1 MAKSLKQQQAA
12 AGGEFDKLVKIQ
24 KEYDSLLQKKEK
36 GKKYDDERLK
46 FLEKEYKSVTQLE
59 KKINALSDKF
69 NEFNDTIEDSNK
81 ELAKTITN
89 FDEVEDSILSIGSG
103 MGKNTKLQEALNS
116 KIESSKSTLSIVS
129 SILQKNDLSSQNQI
143 DNAEKSVE
151 AYKGLFTSVADA
163 NKELKR
169 GNITQSEFNDIIKDS
184 YKNFD
189 NLIDNI
195 DESTESGKELK
206 KVLAEAR
213 NEMSTFEKAA
223 KKSSIAMDQLDNAVD
238 QLGSSGIPLVGELG
252 SAFQKLAN
260 KDVKGAKAAITA
272 LGAAAGAL
280 AGKYFGADYDAAK
293 VAAND
298 VKQTSIDSAKEVG
311 KINSEAAFIPQK
323 IQQERNESALAAA
336 NGINRLEIEAQYA
349 AKKAANEFANSMKMA
364 GAQFLAASKTALFG
378 KGIGSV
384 NYGAAMLQTAGISAE
399 QVASAMSSAAIATG
413 KMPTAKMGSDMAVLA
428 ERTGQSSDD
437 IATINESFQRI
448 DGLSAKMAMNMQ
460 EGMRNMADQAGL
472 DLGNLMKEVAES
484 SKEALGYQIKSGPAL
499 AKAVAY
505 TQSMGL
511 NFGDV
516 AKAGKNMVL
525 NYKDSIKAEMQLSS
539 MLGEQVDLAEVRA
552 KFAAGDTEGALSSL
566 KSQGLDPAD
575 MDMFQQQALQDALG
589 GMDLNSLSKVA
600 NNTGKDASLSKGN
613 AKAGNQEF
621 LTKTQSAEATLNA
634 QEASI
639 SAQQAIVD
647 AKLSGQIADSF
658 INSPGHKDY
667 LKAQADQAIKSQQ
680 LNEEMEKLF
689 KNSDAYNK
697 QLTKTMQLNFVDTI
711 KEGLMS
717 GLAMVSGGVI
727 TSFLASKIGG
737 GAGASAMS
745 MITGGGGGAP
755 AAVAS
760 PAAKAVSGVQSAA
773 AGVGGAGGGG
783 MGGALSGIASGLAA
797 FANPATLVGLAAIT
811 AALVLLQPV
820 IETMVPVMVEM
831 ARVVGEVIVKALE
844 MAGPIITSILEGI
857 GYVIESIGKAIA
869 MVITAIGDS
878 LVKIGG
884 IDGGNLLAVAAALI
898 PLSAGLVA
906 LGAGE
911 LIAGVLGFVG
921 SLFGGG
927 GPTIWEKLKE
937 LGDSGPALMQAAT
950 AVSVLAPAF
959 AMLSQVDDG
968 ENLGALMDNLKS
980 ALTKLDDKAQA
991 TLKGLAGAMHDFG
1004 YGAYAL
1010 GVVRSNPNLELLAAQ
1025 IKLLLADDVTSAIT
1039 KGTPIIQ
1046 GLQTTLNSFNTST
1059 MGLANSLYMV
1069 NPQLMILLSTMNT
1082 FSTISAG
1089 IDTTTLALTNM
1100 ASALSEV
1107 AKINTTNLTR
1117 VPWDKMAGFSKQN
1130 GNFVLA
1136 QSANNNFNIA
1146 QESAKNLQKLATDTK
1161 ANLQVSK
1168 NLQALIAVLANEQ
1181 AAGTQLIID
1190 GKAVANMLT
1199 RRDDN
1204 RRATKA

>member
-116 KIESSKSTLSIVS
+116 KIESSKQTLSIVS

-169 GNITQSEFNDIIKDS
+169 GNITQSEFNDIVKDS

-195 DESTESGKELK
+195 DESTESGRALK
-206 KVLAEAR
+206 QTLKDAK

-539 MLGEQVDLAEVRA
+539 MLGEQVDLSEVRA
-552 KFAAGDTEGALSSL
+552 KFAAGDTTGALESL
-566 KSQGLDPAD
+566 KAQGLNPED
-575 MDMFQQQALQDALG
+575 MDQFQQDALSQALG
-589 GMDLNSLSKVA
+589 GMDLTSISKLNKNVA
-600 NNTGKDASLSKGN
+600 ANVGN
-613 AKAGNQEF
+613 LQAGNLQAGNNQF
-621 LTKTQSAEATLNA
+621 LSTKVGAEAGLKA
-634 QEASI
+634 AEAKI
-639 SAQQAIVD
+639 SADSAVIDARLAEEINQAFLGSPQYKAYQEGLVNQALSQNKLNQEIETAFQQTPAYIK
-647 AKLSGQIADSF
+647 ALADSTKLQIERTF
-658 INSPGHKDY
+658 TEN
-667 LKAQADQAIKSQQ
+667 QATV
-680 LNEEMEKLF
+680 MG
-689 KNSDAYNK
+689 
-697 QLTKTMQLNFVDTI
+697 
-711 KEGLMS
+711 GLI
-717 GLAMVSGGVI
+717 GGAVSN
-727 TSFLASKIGG
+727 FLASKL
-737 GAGASAMS
+737 
-745 MITGGGGGAP
+745 GGGGIMDKLMDKGGDSMLSKLFGKAGAEGATTGLGSK
-755 AAVAS
+755 AAQFGSKAG
-760 PAAKAVSGVQSAA
+760 PLAAAA
-773 AGVGGAGGGG
+773 AGIFSIFKGSYNVADSEALNSGKGGG
-783 MGGALSGIASGLAA
+783 MQTAGNVISGIGAEFVNVLDKVTFGATKSLAEAAGVSVRGVDTSKMEQARAAYRQQTGSQIGLGEEGNQKLVNWVMANKAYLSG
-797 FANPATLVGLAAIT
+797 
-811 AALVLLQPV
+811 
-820 IETMVPVMVEM
+820 
-831 ARVVGEVIVKALE
+831 K
-844 MAGPIITSILEGI
+844 
-857 GYVIESIGKAIA
+857 
-869 MVITAIGDS
+869 
-878 LVKIGG
+878 GG
-884 IDGGNLLAVAAALI
+884 IDSTVKAFEEAIAAGKIKTTSVATSTADAKTAKAAEIPATKSVTTAMADSNKWMQDKLVYMSGNLEKIVDRTNKTAISNAAILTENKAMNTNTTAILNLTKRIEALTR
-898 PLSAGLVA
+898 ATY
-906 LGAGE
+906 E
-911 LIAGVLGFVG
+911 
-921 SLFGGG
+921 GGTTVKVDG
-927 GPTIWEKLKE
+927 KIL
-937 LGDSGPALMQAAT
+937 AT
-950 AVSVLAPAF
+950 AVSNYN
-959 AMLSQVDDG
+959 SDTQG
-968 ENLGALMDNLKS
+968 QGTTGK
-980 ALTKLDDKAQA
+980 
-991 TLKGLAGAMHDFG
+991 
-1004 YGAYAL
+1004 
-1010 GVVRSNPNLELLAAQ
+1010 
-1025 IKLLLADDVTSAIT
+1025 IT
-1039 KGTPIIQ
+1039 TG
-1046 GLQTTLNSFNTST
+1046 
-1059 MGLANSLYMV
+1059 
-1069 NPQLMILLSTMNT
+1069 
-1082 FSTISAG
+1082 
-1089 IDTTTLALTNM
+1089 
-1100 ASALSEV
+1100 
-1107 AKINTTNLTR
+1107 
-1117 VPWDKMAGFSKQN
+1117 
-1130 GNFVLA
+1130 
-1136 QSANNNFNIA
+1136 
-1146 QESAKNLQKLATDTK
+1146 
-1161 ANLQVSK
+1161 
-1168 NLQALIAVLANEQ
+1168 
-1181 AAGTQLIID
+1181 
-1190 GKAVANMLT
+1190 
-1199 RRDDN
+1199 
-1204 RRATKA
+1204 